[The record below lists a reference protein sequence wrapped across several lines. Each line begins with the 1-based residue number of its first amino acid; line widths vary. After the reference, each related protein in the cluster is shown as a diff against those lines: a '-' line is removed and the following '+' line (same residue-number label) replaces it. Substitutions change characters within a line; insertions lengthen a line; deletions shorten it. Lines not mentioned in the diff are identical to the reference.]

1 MTNAIQR
8 LVDFFR
14 DQKVLILGFG
24 REGQSTYRFLRQFL
38 PKQKLYLADQNA
50 ELLTQFPQLQND
62 TELICFLGEQYLDHL
77 EEFDI
82 IMKSP
87 GISFKDLDVTEFVDK
102 IQSQLELVL
111 RFCDIRSIGVTGTKG
126 KSTTS
131 SLIYQVLQDQNLPS
145 LLLGNI
151 GEPAFEHLDA
161 MQPGTT
167 VVFEM
172 SSHQLEFMH
181 HSPQLALLLNLHEEH
196 LDHYRS
202 FDDYAEAKC
211 NIFRF
216 QTQQDFLLYNADDA
230 TLCGFV
236 DQVASLGQR
245 FQVSFSHQVG
255 SNIYLHDQKV
265 YFGDQVIYDATV
277 LRKLPGDYNLS
288 NTMFV
293 MGVAKLLDLDLQ
305 QAARSV
311 NQFQGLPHRLE
322 MIGEVNGVKYYD
334 NSIATIPA
342 ATIAAVQALGDVDT
356 LIIGGMDRGID
367 YRELVQFLDQSNIA
381 HIICMPD
388 TGYMIAS
395 QLSADKVVLA
405 ATLEDAV
412 SAAKKLTAAGK
423 SCLLSPA
430 AASYG
435 FFKNFEEKGNLF
447 KELVLKY

>member
-1 MTNAIQR
+1 MTDAIQR
-8 LVDFFR
+8 LVEFFR

-38 PKQKLYLADQNA
+38 PEQKLYLADQNT
-50 ELLTQFPQLQND
+50 ELLTQFPRPQND
-62 TELICFLGEQYLDHL
+62 AELVCFLGEQYLDHL

-111 RFCDIRSIGVTGTKG
+111 QFCDIRSIGVTGTKG

-172 SSHQLEFMH
+172 SSHQLEFMR
-181 HSPQLALLLNLHEEH
+181 HSPQLALLINLHEEH

-216 QTQQDFLLYNADDA
+216 QTQQDFLLYNTDDA

-236 DQVASLGQR
+236 DRVASLGQR
-245 FQVSFSHQVG
+245 LSVSFSHQVG

-265 YFGDQVIYDATV
+265 YFGDQVIYDATAP
-277 LRKLPGDYNLS
+277 RNLPGDYNLS
-288 NTMFV
+288 NIMFV

-311 NQFQGLPHRLE
+311 NYFQGLPHRLE
-322 MIGEVNGVKYYD
+322 SIGEVNGVKYYD

-367 YRELVQFLDQSNIA
+367 YRELIQFLNQSEVA

-388 TGYMIAS
+388 TGSMIAS
-395 QLSADKVVLA
+395 QLPASKVVLA

-412 SAAKKLTAAGK
+412 LAAKKLTAAGK